1 MVAVALVMS
10 AGCSSNSSAS
20 NNGGD
25 TSCADFAAM
34 DSSGKKAVIEK
45 YLEDKGEKAGAV
57 NVQLTKASA
66 EMFCRTSG
74 ETKRV
79 RDIET
84 G

>member
-1 MVAVALVMS
+1 
-10 AGCSSNSSAS
+10 
-20 NNGGD
+20 
-25 TSCADFAAM
+25 M